1 MMRIYTS
8 LLLMISFVLM
18 IIYRPKLTT
27 KAEQKV
33 YEMKF
38 WGLAIEKQRD
48 NIVASCPAI
57 HLMGVLN

>member
-1 MMRIYTS
+1 
-8 LLLMISFVLM
+8 MISFVLM